1 MKKTIS
7 ALLACCMLL
16 GPLALP
22 ARAASAPSQQMVE
35 QTIRMMGIITGD
47 EKGDMNL
54 SGLVTR
60 AQFAKMMVAASSH
73 KDTVGSAMGVSPFRD
88 VTYQHWAAGYV
99 KVAVDNG
106 WVNGYMDGTFRPDNS
121 ITTEEAAAALLR
133 MLGYTS
139 ADLTGSYPA
148 AQLAKYQALGLG
160 DNVTK
165 GQGQYLTR
173 GDCMNIF
180 YNLMEAKTKE
190 GQYYG
195 ATLGYPVSEAGVLD
209 YAQLVSDGMEGPY
222 ITETGSLN
230 LPFSGDN
237 ITVYRNGASA
247 SLASAAAYDV
257 YYYNENLRTVWI
269 YHNRATG
276 IYTAASPG
284 TAAPTAVTVGGN
296 QYTVSSSDAAY
307 QLSDMGAFS
316 IGDTVTLLLG
326 VNGEVVGV
334 QSAEVANGEVY
345 GVVTGIETQTYQTST
360 GKSETR
366 QMVQV
371 ACTDG
376 ITRQLDSGG
385 VDFKEG
391 ALVYANY
398 EDGTAVAKSLSSKR
412 LSGKV
417 SSDGK
422 RIGELEVAEDVQI
435 IDSDEDGAIKVIY
448 PSRLASAELENTD
461 VRFYALDSTGAI
473 SHLIL
478 NDATGDL
485 GAYGIITSAEEIDE
499 DYGNGNWTLSG
510 TYEYLLNGQ
519 QGVVTGSTIY
529 NVKNGPAVF
538 YYDDDGQVRSM
549 KNLPEITITS
559 VSDLSVMAGNQKY
572 LVADEVQV
580 YIKDGSHYDATNLS
594 AVSQGYTLKGYYDQS
609 GSAGGRVRIVIATR

>member
-22 ARAASAPSQQMVE
+22 AQAASAPSQQMVE

-173 GDCMNIF
+173 GDCVNIF

-247 SLASAAAYDV
+247 WRRPRPMTSITTM
-257 YYYNENLRTVWI
+257 RTC
-269 YHNRATG
+269 
-276 IYTAASPG
+276 
-284 TAAPTAVTVGGN
+284 AP
-296 QYTVSSSDAAY
+296 
-307 QLSDMGAFS
+307 
-316 IGDTVTLLLG
+316 
-326 VNGEVVGV
+326 
-334 QSAEVANGEVY
+334 
-345 GVVTGIETQTYQTST
+345 
-360 GKSETR
+360 
-366 QMVQV
+366 
-371 ACTDG
+371 C
-376 ITRQLDSGG
+376 
-385 VDFKEG
+385 
-391 ALVYANY
+391 
-398 EDGTAVAKSLSSKR
+398 
-412 LSGKV
+412 
-417 SSDGK
+417 
-422 RIGELEVAEDVQI
+422 
-435 IDSDEDGAIKVIY
+435 
-448 PSRLASAELENTD
+448 
-461 VRFYALDSTGAI
+461 
-473 SHLIL
+473 
-478 NDATGDL
+478 
-485 GAYGIITSAEEIDE
+485 
-499 DYGNGNWTLSG
+499 
-510 TYEYLLNGQ
+510 
-519 QGVVTGSTIY
+519 GSTTT
-529 NVKNGPAVF
+529 GPPASTPR
-538 YYDDDGQVRSM
+538 QARAPQRLRQSRWAATSIRS
-549 KNLPEITITS
+549 LPPMQPTS
-559 VSDLSVMAGNQKY
+559 FRIWGHSP
-572 LVADEVQV
+572 
-580 YIKDGSHYDATNLS
+580 S
-594 AVSQGYTLKGYYDQS
+594 AI
-609 GSAGGRVRIVIATR
+609 R